1 MGLTEPAAPVL
12 GAPPGTNDVDALATA
27 LQDPTRRRI
36 LLALV
41 HDGRAR
47 TVDEVATV
55 AGVHRTVA
63 FGHLERLVALGFLHK
78 EQRRGR
84 PGKPAS
90 LYTVRG
96 SFLAMAYPARQFL
109 LLAGLLGGSL
119 SSLGEVGANA
129 ARDRGRRYAQ
139 TIGIRPA
146 SSVEQALTALDHL
159 GARYQVRDDD
169 ISATPCVFREAC
181 DSARNVVCSLHAG
194 MLEGALQASGI
205 DCAVA
210 PRGPVD
216 AGGCH
221 FGLTRAPARSRRTP
235 PS

>member
-1 MGLTEPAAPVL
+1 MDLDEPEAPLEAAP
-12 GAPPGTNDVDALATA
+12 GTHDVDALASA

-41 HDGRAR
+41 HDGGAR

-63 FGHLERLVALGFLHK
+63 FGHLERLVALGFLDK

-90 LYTVRG
+90 LYSVRG

-119 SSLGEVGANA
+119 SSLGAAGTNA
-129 ARDRGRRYAQ
+129 ARNCGRRYAQ
-139 TIGIRPA
+139 TIEIGPA
-146 SSVEQALTALDHL
+146 SSPEQALTPLDHL
-159 GARYQVRDDD
+159 GAAYRVRGDD

-181 DSARNVVCSLHAG
+181 DSARNVVCALHAG
-194 MLEGALQASGI
+194 ILEGTLQASGI

-210 PRGPVD
+210 PRGPVN
-216 AGGCH
+216 AAGCH
-221 FGLTRAPARSRRTP
+221 FGVSRTRARSRSARR
-235 PS
+235 S